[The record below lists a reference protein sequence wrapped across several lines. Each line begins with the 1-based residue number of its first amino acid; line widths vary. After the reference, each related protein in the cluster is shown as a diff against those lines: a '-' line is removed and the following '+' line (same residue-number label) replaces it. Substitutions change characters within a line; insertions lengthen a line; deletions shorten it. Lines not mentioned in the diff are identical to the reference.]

1 MTSNLACMNSRSPD
15 SGLIKETGR
24 GNETAILT
32 SALEAFGAEGFN
44 GASMRDIARRAQT
57 SLSNLYNY
65 YPSKSHLLAE
75 VLRQANA
82 ELLARTERAV
92 AKAGNVPV
100 ARLRAAVKAYV
111 GFVVD
116 HQTAAL
122 VAISEFRYLAG
133 EDREQVVQARDSTQS
148 IFEKIVWQ
156 GVDSGDFAT
165 PYPEDAARNI
175 VSMCSAISTWYHA
188 RGRLSGRALAE
199 QHARYALALLEAR
212 ELG

>member
-1 MTSNLACMNSRSPD
+1 MNSRSPG

-92 AKAGNVPV
+92 AKAGNAPA

-122 VAISEFRYLAG
+122 VAIGEFRYLTG
-133 EDREQVVQARDSTQS
+133 EDREQVVQARDSTQA
-148 IFEKIVWQ
+148 IFEKIVRQ
-156 GVDSGDFAT
+156 GVGSGDFAT

-188 RGRLSGRALAE
+188 GGRLSGRALAE

-212 ELG
+212 GLG